1 MGDGWESTRPSL
13 EVWALEEVGKIFL
26 EEVTA
31 ELSLKG

>member
-1 MGDGWESTRPSL
+1 MHPSL

-26 EEVTA
+26 EEVKA